1 MELFEENEI
10 NDENYSGIDYINEI
24 RTRVNKM
31 KRSKYRTTNFSI
43 IDYFVKNNFHPL
55 NKRNLITNL
64 LNDYKASP
72 NSFISQV
79 NSLIKTEND
88 FKRSILMY
96 IKYNNSFYE
105 GPGKDHISIKLE
117 NAYYYLVSV
126 FNKYVTNSIDLR
138 TPYKLNKIKKQKIIN
153 NIYSIKKE
161 IIELDNSDEDEKKLS
176 FSPKINTNNNKYNNN
191 NSHRNISKIK
201 QEQYD
206 NCSLGNNSIISLD
219 NTSISKS
226 EDVKKIP
233 EIFITRLINE
243 SAISSLSKN
252 DILGVLDSTY
262 KYISNK
268 ENLENHSMF
277 KDQFK
282 NIFNSLNNLLE
293 QKNSYEKVYNNLNS
307 LHAHIFNI
315 WKLMKNQISS
325 IYLSINTNNYCYDLY
340 VKIREIIYKAEEI
353 YKNNILKIKF
363 NMNELDKIEKKSKEE
378 SKIIL
383 KALTFIKVFIHSD
396 INFNQLYKLFTEQLN
411 IKERFQLND
420 DDFTQEDEYDL
431 DLVDKV
437 GKIVKKLFDEKR
449 KIMEEIKLIDKN
461 IGNIMIF

>member
-55 NKRNLITNL
+55 NKRTLISNL

-138 TPYKLNKIKKQKIIN
+138 TPYKLNKIKNQKIIN

-206 NCSLGNNSIISLD
+206 DCSLGNNSIIS
-219 NTSISKS
+219 
-226 EDVKKIP
+226 
-233 EIFITRLINE
+233 F
-243 SAISSLSKN
+243 
-252 DILGVLDSTY
+252 
-262 KYISNK
+262 
-268 ENLENHSMF
+268 F
-277 KDQFK
+277 
-282 NIFNSLNNLLE
+282 
-293 QKNSYEKVYNNLNS
+293 
-307 LHAHIFNI
+307 
-315 WKLMKNQISS
+315 
-325 IYLSINTNNYCYDLY
+325 
-340 VKIREIIYKAEEI
+340 
-353 YKNNILKIKF
+353 
-363 NMNELDKIEKKSKEE
+363 
-378 SKIIL
+378 
-383 KALTFIKVFIHSD
+383 
-396 INFNQLYKLFTEQLN
+396 
-411 IKERFQLND
+411 
-420 DDFTQEDEYDL
+420 
-431 DLVDKV
+431 
-437 GKIVKKLFDEKR
+437 
-449 KIMEEIKLIDKN
+449 
-461 IGNIMIF
+461 